1 MIFTKYDEA
10 HLTGSIL
17 SHNLIHRLPI
27 SHITNGQRVPEDIEP
42 ANTNKIIAY
51 TLGDA

>member
-1 MIFTKYDEA
+1 MIFTKFDEA
-10 HLTGSIL
+10 HLKGSVL

-27 SHITNGQRVPEDIEP
+27 SHITTGQRVPEDIEP
-42 ANTNKIIAY
+42 ASTNKIIAC